1 MAYAHMECAQ
11 AMVEAIMGAQLRKAT
26 NLSLDTELLCEARAL
41 GVNVSRAAEEGL
53 RAAVRIARADAWKA
67 ENAEALASSNAWV
80 EANGLPLAAF
90 RQF

>member
-1 MAYAHMECAQ
+1 
-11 AMVEAIMGAQLRKAT
+11 MGAQPRKAT
-26 NLSLDTELLCEARAL
+26 NLSLDTGLLNEAREL

-53 RAAVRIARADAWKA
+53 RAAVRTARAEAWRA

-80 EANGLPLAAF
+80 EAKGLPLAAF